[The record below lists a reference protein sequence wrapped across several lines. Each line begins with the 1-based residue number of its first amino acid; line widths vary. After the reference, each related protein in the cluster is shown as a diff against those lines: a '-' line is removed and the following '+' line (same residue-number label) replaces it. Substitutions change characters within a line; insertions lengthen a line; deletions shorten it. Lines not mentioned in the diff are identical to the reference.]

1 MNRKDWNFEEEIKLL
16 ELMVSNGRK
25 WALISKIITGRNEHT
40 VKNKYI
46 SILRLLKKHGKVV
59 NSNDF
64 QEVLDTFNLFKRVQ
78 LDLHPNKIEE
88 ISKLSLQKSQS
99 SDEFGDIPSLFNIQ
113 KDIINLEL
121 SSTLDKLIE
130 KPQEN
135 VTEISEENDFLI
147 ISKNNNRRISFD
159 L

>member
-1 MNRKDWNFEEEIKLL
+1 
-16 ELMVSNGRK
+16 MVSNGRK

-135 VTEISEENDFLI
+135 VTEISEENGFLTL
-147 ISKNNNRRISFD
+147 SNNYNKKRPSFD

>member
-1 MNRKDWNFEEEIKLL
+1 
-16 ELMVSNGRK
+16 MVSNGRK
-25 WALISKIITGRNEHT
+25 WALISKILTGRNEHA

-46 SILRLLKKHGKVV
+46 SILRFLKKYGKIV
-59 NSNDF
+59 NPNDF
-64 QEVLDTFNLFKRVQ
+64 QEVLDTFKRVQ
-78 LDLHPNKIEE
+78 LDLNPNKMEE
-88 ISKLSLQKSQS
+88 IYQLSLQKSQS
-99 SDEFGDIPSLFNIQ
+99 SDEIGDIPSLFNIQ
-113 KDIINLEL
+113 NDIINLEL
-121 SSTLDKLIE
+121 SSTLDSPKFDNYSEDFFEQLLE